1 MYAKVLIEYGV
12 KSLDKTFTYRIP
24 ASLKDTLEQGMKV
37 VVPFGSKIVHGFVLE
52 ISNAIEE
59 NDYEL
64 KSIYRIE
71 DPELKLNEELLLL
84 GKYLQEQTLCSL
96 ITAYQTMLPRSLK
109 VKEKEHHYE
118 KYETWIS
125 LSKSRLEV
133 EEYIAE
139 YPNRKKQIMIL
150 KALQEK
156 EALKKDLKGEAL
168 NTLTRLGFVKEEKRQ
183 IYRLGGVKSKSE
195 KVTLTEDQ
203 EHVISAIIKSSG
215 SRTFLIHGVTGS
227 GKTEVYMHLIEDVL
241 KKGKTALFLV
251 PEISLTAQMTN
262 RFYERFGS
270 DVAIFHSALSEGEK
284 YDEYLKILRGEVR
297 VVVGTRSAIFVP
309 LQNIGIIIMDE
320 EHSENYKQ
328 DSTPR
333 YHALDMAEYRSKY
346 NKIPLVLGSATP
358 SLESMARAK
367 KNVYTLLLMPK
378 RITNAELPVCTIV
391 DMAEEMKQ
399 RNMIFSNLLKEKIN
413 DRLQKNEQVILLL
426 NRRGFSTI
434 ITCQNCGFTYKC
446 PHCDISLT
454 YHKTSNHLR
463 CHYCGYTVIKPDEC
477 PECHE
482 KSLNYLGL
490 GTEKLESEIEKL
502 FPHARVLRMDMDTT
516 TKKGAHAKMIEA
528 FSRHEYDILLG
539 TQMISKGFDF
549 PLVSLVGIMNADT
562 SLNIPDFRSGERT
575 FALLSQASGR
585 AGRSNI
591 KGEVIIQTF
600 NPDNQTLQCVKNHDY
615 ETFYQNEMKIRKTLS
630 YPPYYYLASIKVV
643 SKDYEMARD
652 ESLKVAS
659 FLKKNLS
666 LESKVIG
673 PTTAAMF
680 KVNNTYRF
688 HILIKYRFD
697 DKLKTS
703 LQKLDELYVTN
714 RGVHLEIDLSPRMV

>member
-24 ASLKDTLEQGMKV
+24 ASLKDALEQGMKV

-346 NKIPLVLGSATP
+346 HKIPLVLGSATP

-367 KNVYTLLLMPK
+367 KDVYTLLLMPK

>member
-24 ASLKDTLEQGMKV
+24 ASLEGTLERGMKV
-37 VVPFGSKIVHGFVLE
+37 IVPFGNKIIHGFVLE
-52 ISNAIEE
+52 ISNTIEQ

-71 DPELKLNEELLLL
+71 DPELKLNEELLSL

-118 KYETWIS
+118 KYETWIL
-125 LSKSRLEV
+125 LSKSRKEI
-133 EEYIAE
+133 EEYIAD

-150 KALQEK
+150 EALQEK
-156 EALKKDLKGEAL
+156 EALKKDFKGEAL
-168 NTLTRLGFVKEEKRQ
+168 NTLIKLGYVKEERRQ
-183 IYRLGGVKSKSE
+183 IYRLGGVKNESE
-195 KVTLTEDQ
+195 KVILTENQ
-203 EHVISAIIKSSG
+203 EHVISTIIKSSG
-215 SRTFLIHGVTGS
+215 SQTFLIHGVTGS
-227 GKTEVYMHLIEDVL
+227 GKTEVYMCLIEDVL
-241 KKGKTALFLV
+241 KKGKTAIFLV

-309 LQNIGIIIMDE
+309 LQNIGMIIMDE

-346 NKIPLVLGSATP
+346 HKIPLVLGSATP

-367 KNVYTLLLMPK
+367 KDVYTLLLMPK

-652 ESLKVAS
+652 ESLKVAN

-714 RGVHLEIDLSPRMV
+714 RGVYLEIDLSPRMV

>member
-24 ASLKDTLEQGMKV
+24 ASLKDTLDQGMKV

-52 ISNAIEE
+52 ISNTIEQ

-168 NTLTRLGFVKEEKRQ
+168 NTLTRLGFIKEEKRQ

-203 EHVISAIIKSSG
+203 EHVISTIIRSSG
-215 SRTFLIHGVTGS
+215 SQTFLIHGVTGS

-346 NKIPLVLGSATP
+346 HKIPLVLGSATP

-367 KNVYTLLLMPK
+367 KGVYTLLLMPK

>member
-133 EEYIAE
+133 EKYIAE

-168 NTLTRLGFVKEEKRQ
+168 NTLTKLGFVKEEKRQ

-227 GKTEVYMHLIEDVL
+227 GKTEVYMHLIEDAL
-241 KKGKTALFLV
+241 KKGKTAIFLV

-262 RFYERFGS
+262 RFYERFGN

-346 NKIPLVLGSATP
+346 HKIPLVLGSATP

-367 KNVYTLLLMPK
+367 KDVYTLLLMPK

-615 ETFYQNEMKIRKTLS
+615 ETFYQNEMKIRKALS

>member
-24 ASLKDTLEQGMKV
+24 ASLKDALEQGMKV

-125 LSKSRLEV
+125 LSKSGLEV
-133 EEYIAE
+133 EEYIAD

-168 NTLTRLGFVKEEKRQ
+168 NTLTRLGFIKEEKRQ

-203 EHVISAIIKSSG
+203 EHVISTIIRSSG
-215 SRTFLIHGVTGS
+215 SQTFLIHGVTGS

-346 NKIPLVLGSATP
+346 HKIPLVLGSATP

-367 KNVYTLLLMPK
+367 KDVYTLLLMPK

-528 FSRHEYDILLG
+528 FSNHEYDILLG

-714 RGVHLEIDLSPRMV
+714 RGVYLEIDLSPRMV